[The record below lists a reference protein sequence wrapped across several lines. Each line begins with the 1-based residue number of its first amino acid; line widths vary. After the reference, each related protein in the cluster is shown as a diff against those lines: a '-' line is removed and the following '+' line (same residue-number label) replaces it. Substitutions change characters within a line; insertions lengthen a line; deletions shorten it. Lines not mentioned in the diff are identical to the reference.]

1 MRVFIVV
8 RDSPAL
14 VPVPVWFRMA
24 CLSGAGVGVA
34 SVLALTGE
42 RNEPVELPAMRGV
55 VALAPGVR
63 QPPLRTAE
71 IVFVVEADNK
81 PRDLGALCVVEV
93 LLSSRVADAGS
104 APALDGAEYTGHA
117 GATV

>member
-1 MRVFIVV
+1 
-8 RDSPAL
+8 
-14 VPVPVWFRMA
+14 MA
-24 CLSGAGVGVA
+24 CLSGAGVASALALAGERDESVPMLDNKRATPLRVVVA
-34 SVLALTGE
+34 KAVLAVMG
-42 RNEPVELPAMRGV
+42 G

-71 IVFVVEADNK
+71 TVFVVEADHK
-81 PRDLGALCVVEV
+81 PRDLGAMCVVKV

-104 APALDGAEYTGHA
+104 TPTLDGAGYAGYA